1 MLEFSS
7 AENKDIV
14 KPKFYFYVEE
24 ISKVLNKDT
33 LLNFFTACQRPTITG
48 IPKELKGK
56 PFIGMKG
63 NESESKILERLTCVH
78 VFKTDPEINQLD
90 KTDPKE
96 NEYVY
101 GVMKHDNYFLLVLL
115 TDNAINPPFWVADEF
130 MLSDGM
136 IANYTS
142 STPVKTDVG
151 KFLVNYIVLVDPFGD
166 KVPYINGTIKTD
178 DTDRIVANLIA
189 TDQIGRKEYNK
200 YLNNA
205 FWFGQDGTIFSA
217 ALSEKTVG
225 YDPKLV
231 AKRKE
236 LFEKYKDQMSDP
248 TVLTIIE
255 KELAAIEDA
264 YIKGDESEPF
274 FMGAGKKTR
283 EARKKFF
290 CTFGMTK
297 SFGGLDEGG
306 FTFTK
311 ETLEEGWNPSN
322 FQNCCN
328 EVRRGSYGR
337 GLETAKGGSE
347 SKFILRIFQEVKIIE
362 DDCHDKRG
370 MAITVTKNNI
380 KTLLSRYLVN
390 GDVID
395 AKNADSYIGK
405 TVRIRSPMSC
415 RTKNGYCYKCCGKI
429 FEDTKQA
436 SIGMQTLTITS
447 AFTSDAMA
455 AMHTSQVPTQELTD
469 LNQYI
474 IEK

>member
-1 MLEFSS
+1 MLKFSE
-7 AENKDIV
+7 AENKDIT

-24 ISKVLNKDT
+24 INKVLNKDA
-33 LLNFFTACQRPTITG
+33 LINYFTACQRPTIIG

-63 NESESKILERLTCVH
+63 DVSESKVLERLNCVH
-78 VFKTDPEINQLD
+78 VFKNDPDVTQLD

-96 NEYVY
+96 GEYVY
-101 GVMKHDNYFLLVLL
+101 GVMKIDDYFLLVLL
-115 TDNAINPPFWVADEF
+115 TDNAINPPFFVSDEF
-130 MLSDGM
+130 MLTEGM

-142 STPVKTDVG
+142 KTPVKTDVG

-166 KVPYINGTIKTD
+166 KVPYINGTIKTE
-178 DTDRIVANLIA
+178 DTDKIVANLIS
-189 TDQIGRKEYNK
+189 TNQIGRKEYNK
-200 YLNNA
+200 YINNA
-205 FWFGQDGTIFSA
+205 FWFGQDGTIFTA

-225 YDPKLV
+225 YDPKLT

-236 LFEKYKDQMSDP
+236 LFEKYKDRMNDP
-248 TVLTIIE
+248 TVLTTIE
-255 KELAAIEDA
+255 KELAAIEND

-274 FMGAGKKTR
+274 FIGAGSKTK

-297 SFGGLDEGG
+297 SFGNADEGG

-322 FQNCCN
+322 YQNCCN
-328 EVRRGSYGR
+328 EIRRGSYGR
-337 GLETAKGGSE
+337 GLETAKGGAE
-347 SKFILRIFQEVKIIE
+347 SKFILRIFQEVKIVE

-370 MAITVTKNNI
+370 MTITITKNNI
-380 KTLLSRYLVN
+380 KSLLSRYLVN
-390 GDVID
+390 GEIID

-405 TVRIRSPMSC
+405 TVRLRSPMTC
-415 RTKNGYCYKCCGKI
+415 KTKHGYCFKCCGKI
-429 FEDTKQA
+429 FEDTKQVA
-436 SIGMQTLTITS
+436 IGMQTLTVTS
-447 AFTSDAMA
+447 AFTSDAMKS
-455 AMHTSQVPTQELTD
+455 MHTSQVKTKDLTD

-474 IEK
+474 VDK